1 MAKAERAGATA
12 VVIAE
17 QHNIMRLLL
26 LLLASAHPCSA
37 YVAAARRP
45 ALSAR
50 RPRAAA
56 VVAAATTGPAALL
69 GELAT
74 PPPPDSVVAAVEKLP
89 PNQRVV
95 AADVAAKGGI
105 SLDTAEQGLR
115 ELASALAGADGLS
128 VAASD
133 KGDLVYRFPDNVRG
147 ELASRSSSAKAREAW
162 KSAKPV
168 LATVGRVSFGVALIA
183 SIVIVYAAII
193 AIQSSS
199 DEERRDDRRSGGGG
213 MLGGGG
219 WGYNPFWSP
228 LDLFFPRPYY
238 YYSYWEPPPEMSLP
252 EAFFSFV
259 FGDGDPNTALR
270 AARVRALAGVVRANG
285 GAVVAE
291 QLAPYLDPPSLPG
304 RDVGSA
310 LVDESWVLPAT
321 LELGGRPEV
330 QPDGTIVYTFD
341 ELKVSA
347 LETDAAVLLAD
358 PELAE
363 QVDSAGADEL
373 RQLAADRGVG
383 VSGPGDVKGAL
394 RQWAAARLPQKQL
407 FPEGYLEE
415 RTAPFSNADGGQLLA
430 AGALGVANFVGV
442 GYLGSLLAGIPAGV
456 QLPGVIGLAA
466 TLYPAL
472 VLYAAA
478 YVVVPAVRFGLLQ
491 RSNAAIEE
499 RNAARR
505 AWRDALGAGSGALKA
520 RLTSARGAA
529 GKRGGVR
536 VVGEEQIDFDSAK
549 SVYEQPTDAE
559 GDDWEKRLGA
569 RG

>member
-1 MAKAERAGATA
+1 M
-12 VVIAE
+12 
-17 QHNIMRLLL
+17 LLL
-26 LLLASAHPCSA
+26 LIAPPCSA
-37 YVAAARRP
+37 YVGAARRP
-45 ALSAR
+45 ALTA
-50 RPRAAA
+50 RPRAA

-69 GELAT
+69 GELTT

-133 KGDLVYRFPDNVRG
+133 KGDLVYRFPEDVRG
-147 ELASRSSSAKAREAW
+147 ELAARSSSAKAREAW
-162 KSAKPV
+162 QSAKPV

-199 DEERRDDRRSGGGG
+199 EDERRDDRRSGGGG
-213 MLGGGG
+213 MLGGG

-238 YYSYWEPPPEMSLP
+238 YSWWEPPPRMSLP

-291 QLAPYLDPPSLPG
+291 QLAPYLDPPNPPG
-304 RDVGSA
+304 RDTT

-383 VSGPGDVKGAL
+383 LGKAPGDVRGAL
-394 RQWAAARLPQKQL
+394 RAWAAARLPQRQL

-415 RTAPFSNADGGQLLA
+415 RTAPFSNADGGQLVA
-430 AGALGVANFVGV
+430 AAALGVANFVGV
-442 GYLGSLLAGIPAGV
+442 GYLGGLLSGIPAGV

-478 YVVVPAVRFGLLQ
+478 YVVVPAVRFGLLK
-491 RSNAAIEE
+491 RSNAAIEQ

-505 AWRDALGAGSGALKA
+505 AWRDALGAGGGALKA
-520 RLTSARGAA
+520 RLASARGAA

-549 SVYEQPTDAE
+549 SVYEQPNDAE
-559 GDDWEKRLGA
+559 GDDWEKRLAA